1 MDSSAQAPVRSRAGR
16 RVLIALAALAFA
28 LVALELGWRVWL
40 QRTGRGFF
48 DDPSEFTSPFFTTY
62 EEPRPLLA
70 AGGFQFHNGWVA
82 REKAPGEIRVI
93 CFGGSTTV
101 DWRAGISYPQIL
113 EERLKD
119 TAEGRSVRVLNAGGD
134 GFSSAHTLVNLA
146 LRNLDVRP
154 DVITVYHN
162 INDLS
167 VRRFGEEVL
176 SDYGNKY
183 KTDFYLGM
191 RHRTGALAALTKVS
205 RLARH
210 AVSSFHALRF
220 PEEEQ
225 RSHPHEIGLR
235 YFEANLRS
243 IVVLARAHGI
253 RPVLATQ
260 AARTDVREAPD
271 FAAYNDAVRRIA
283 REEGVELID
292 VAAAVT
298 DDSLFLPDGIHCTR
312 AGVEAVAAV
321 FQPPLVRLVGE
332 LARDAAR

>member
-1 MDSSAQAPVRSRAGR
+1 VGAG
-16 RVLIALAALAFA
+16 
-28 LVALELGWRVWL
+28 
-40 QRTGRGFF
+40 
-48 DDPSEFTSPFFTTY
+48 
-62 EEPRPLLA
+62 
-70 AGGFQFHNGWVA
+70 
-82 REKAPGEIRVI
+82 EKAPGEIRVI

-119 TAEGRSVRVLNAGGD
+119 TAQGRSVRVLNAGGD

-167 VRRFGEEVL
+167 VRRFGKEVV

-210 AVSSFHALRF
+210 AVSSINALRF
-220 PEEEQ
+220 PEEEE

-243 IVVLARAHGI
+243 IVALAREHGI
-253 RPVLATQ
+253 RAVLATQ
-260 AARTDVREAPD
+260 AARKEVREATD
-271 FAAYNDAVRRIA
+271 FAAYNDAVRKIA

-321 FQPPLVRLVGE
+321 FQGPLARLVGE
-332 LARDAAR
+332 FAREAAR